1 MDNELGII
9 GYSKKSKNI
18 NKTNYII
25 LTEIF
30 VYTFVLAV
38 ILGFFSIIIG
48 INIYTSTFFYIFSF
62 ILSVIITMIMRKN
75 VKDLQTQKEYYLYVY
90 FKNKNYLKNYLY
102 LNDNYFN
109 EIVNYIVENNIKY
122 VKKNDYYY
130 SIEFNIY
137 NDERMEAYNKLKD
150 KCEVVNL

>member
-1 MDNELGII
+1 MDNEFGIV
-9 GYSKKSKNI
+9 GYSKKTKNI

-30 VYTFVLAV
+30 VNTFVLTV
-38 ILGFFSIIIG
+38 ISGFFSIIIG

-62 ILSVIITMIMRKN
+62 ILSIIITMIMREN
-75 VKDLQTQKEYYLYVY
+75 VKDLQNQKEYYLYVY

-109 EIVNYIVENNIKY
+109 EIVNYIVKNNIKY
-122 VKKNDYYY
+122 IKKM
-130 SIEFNIY
+130 IIII
-137 NDERMEAYNKLKD
+137 LL
-150 KCEVVNL
+150 NLIFTMMKEWHFIIN

>member
-1 MDNELGII
+1 MNNDLGII

-18 NKTNYII
+18 NKTSYII

-48 INIYTSTFFYIFSF
+48 IYIYTSTFFYIFSF

-102 LNDNYFN
+102 LNDNCFN

-122 VKKNDYYY
+122 LKKNDYYY

-137 NDERMEAYNKLKD
+137 NNERMESYNKLKNQYD
-150 KCEVVNL
+150 VVNC

>member
-1 MDNELGII
+1 MNNDLGII

-18 NKTNYII
+18 NKTSYII

-48 INIYTSTFFYIFSF
+48 IYIYTSTFFYIFSF

-109 EIVNYIVENNIKY
+109 EIVKYIVENNIKY
-122 VKKNDYYY
+122 LKKNDFYYF
-130 SIEFNIY
+130 IEFNIY
-137 NDERMEAYNKLKD
+137 NDERMESYNKLKNQ
-150 KCEVVNL
+150 CEVVNY

>member
-1 MDNELGII
+1 MDNKFGII
-9 GYSKKSKNI
+9 GYSKKIKNI

-25 LTEIF
+25 LTEIV
-30 VYTFVLAV
+30 VYWFVLTV
-38 ILGFFSIIIG
+38 ILGLFSIIG
-48 INIYTSTFFYIFSF
+48 IDIYTSIFFYIFSF
-62 ILSVIITMIMRKN
+62 ILSIITMIMRKR
-75 VKDLQTQKEYYLYVY
+75 VKDLQTQKKYYLYIY
-90 FKNKNYLKNYLY
+90 FKNKNYLKNCLY

-137 NDERMEAYNKLKD
+137 NDERMALYNKLKD
-150 KCEVVNL
+150 QCEVVNY

>member
-1 MDNELGII
+1 MDNEFGII
-9 GYSKKSKNI
+9 GYRKKTKNI

-30 VYTFVLAV
+30 VYTFVLTV
-38 ILGFFSIIIG
+38 ILGLFSIIG

-102 LNDNYFN
+102 LNDNCFDK
-109 EIVNYIVENNIKY
+109 IVNYIVENNIKY
-122 VKKNDYYY
+122 LKKM
-130 SIEFNIY
+130 IIII
-137 NDERMEAYNKLKD
+137 LL
-150 KCEVVNL
+150 NLIFTIMKEWKVIIN

>member
-1 MDNELGII
+1 MNNDLGII

-18 NKTNYII
+18 NKTSYII

-48 INIYTSTFFYIFSF
+48 IYIYTSTFFYIFSF

-109 EIVNYIVENNIKY
+109 EIVKYIVENNIKY
-122 VKKNDYYY
+122 LKK
-130 SIEFNIY
+130 
-137 NDERMEAYNKLKD
+137 K
-150 KCEVVNL
+150 

>member
-1 MDNELGII
+1 MDNEFGIV
-9 GYSKKSKNI
+9 GYSKKTKNI

-30 VYTFVLAV
+30 VYTFVLTV
-38 ILGFFSIIIG
+38 ILGLFSIIG

-102 LNDNYFN
+102 LNDNCFD
-109 EIVNYIVENNIKY
+109 EIINYIVENNIKY
-122 VKKNDYYY
+122 LKKNDYYY

-137 NDERMEAYNKLKD
+137 NNERMESYNKLKNQYD
-150 KCEVVNL
+150 VVNC

>member
-1 MDNELGII
+1 MNNDLGII

-18 NKTNYII
+18 NKTSYII

-48 INIYTSTFFYIFSF
+48 IYIYTSTFFYIFSF

-109 EIVNYIVENNIKY
+109 EIVNYIVHNNIKY
-122 VKKNDYYY
+122 LKKNNYYY

-137 NDERMEAYNKLKD
+137 NDERMETYNKLKD
-150 KCEVVNL
+150 KCEIVNY